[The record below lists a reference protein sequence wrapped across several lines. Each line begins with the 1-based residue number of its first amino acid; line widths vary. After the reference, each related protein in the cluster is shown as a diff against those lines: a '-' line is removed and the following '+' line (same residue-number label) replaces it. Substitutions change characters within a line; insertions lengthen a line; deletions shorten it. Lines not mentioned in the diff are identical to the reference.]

1 MKPDNNIVRSMIALT
16 DRQKDSL
23 DLLARNICRH
33 RTPNKKN
40 TKITS
45 SSILRC
51 LTDIFMENWQEFDV
65 EDIFSEKD
73 LKKRIEEQ
81 LFNL

>member
-1 MKPDNNIVRSMIALT
+1 MIALT

-33 RTPNKKN
+33 RIPNKKN
-40 TKITS
+40 SKITS

-51 LTDIFMENWQEFDV
+51 LTDIFMEKWNSFNCAGITTE
-65 EDIFSEKD
+65 EE
-73 LKKRIEEQ
+73 LLKRIKGQ
-81 LFNL
+81 LFND